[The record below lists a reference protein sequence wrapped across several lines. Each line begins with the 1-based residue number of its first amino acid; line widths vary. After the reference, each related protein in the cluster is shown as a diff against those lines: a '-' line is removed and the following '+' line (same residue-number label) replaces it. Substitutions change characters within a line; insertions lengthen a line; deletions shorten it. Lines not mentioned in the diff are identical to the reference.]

1 MKIENLKERIQM
13 FWSKYDAPVLF
24 LVVITTL
31 ILLLLKIN
39 KDPVEDAV
47 TQKSENMVDEYFKT
61 LDDTQRITQLQDSI
75 KKLTHE
81 NITLQEELALRAT
94 DNYELRARIWAIN
107 EYIRTGRFPA
117 DSTIRRKFTVHHGL
131 PTKIRVR

>member
-1 MKIENLKERIQM
+1 MNIENLKERAKS
-13 FWSKYDAPVLF
+13 FWRKYDVFILLGIVA
-24 LVVITTL
+24 LVVIVQL
-31 ILLLLKIN
+31 RRAN
-39 KDPVEDAV
+39 QDPVEDAV
-47 TQKSENMVDEYFKT
+47 TQQSEMMVDEYFKT
-61 LDDTQRITQLQDSI
+61 LDNTQHITQLQDSI

-117 DSTIRRKFTVHHGL
+117 DSTVRRKFPSRDGQPNPV
-131 PTKIRVR
+131 RVR